1 MFQRAKT
8 NIILSDPLLV
18 ANINEGIFVI
28 DKLTMQHRI
37 LIATVLSFAF
47 FAAYDYFFIPKHT
60 PQATTQ
66 NQKSVNQSAPQVQ
79 ESQPTQSNSASPAQ
93 VPTST
98 GKEEVLATVMAEHFE
113 IHIDRLGRISKY
125 FLNDKRFANADESRL
140 QLIDSELS
148 PKPLEVRFKETSINN
163 EAFANDYQVSE
174 TKISLNGESK
184 SLVLTQN
191 LGATTLTKEIT
202 FHPNGS
208 YDVKISLSDA
218 AEYFI
223 TPGFRPNAVVD
234 GFTFHGVLIK
244 EADETITVIDDGDAK
259 GGDRFI
265 DAPLIAAV
273 DRYYATL
280 LYDFEGGFDVV
291 VSADADKNP
300 ILFVKGKQ
308 DMDFSGYVGP
318 KDYEGLF
325 RIDHRLTDA
334 IEYGWFTFIAKPLF
348 LFLAYIHSIVG
359 NWGWAIVI
367 MTILIR
373 LVLYPLTYKGMVSM
387 NKLKELSPKIKEL
400 QAKYKGEPQK
410 LNAHMM
416 ELYKKHGA
424 NPMGGCLPILMQIP
438 IFFAIYRVLS
448 NAIELKAAP
457 WIFWVEDLAAM
468 DPYFILPVLMG
479 ATMFLH
485 QRITPTNFTDPM
497 QEKIMKFLPLIFTF
511 FFVTFPAGLT
521 LYWFI
526 NNLFSIAQQYYVNS
540 LFAKKKETQKAH
552 KEA

>member
-1 MFQRAKT
+1 M
-8 NIILSDPLLV
+8 
-18 ANINEGIFVI
+18 I

-47 FAAYDYFFIPKHT
+47 FAAYDYFFIPKPT
-60 PQATTQ
+60 PASTTKVEQ
-66 NQKSVNQSAPQVQ
+66 SVEQSAPQVQ
-79 ESQPTQSNSASPAQ
+79 EPQASQVTTSPSQPTA
-93 VPTST
+93 T
-98 GKEEVLATVMAEHFE
+98 GNNNDTIAIVMAEHFE
-113 IHIDRLGRISKY
+113 VHVDRLGRIGKY
-125 FLNDKRFANADESRL
+125 YLNDERFINADNSRL
-140 QLIDSELS
+140 QLVDSELS
-148 PKPLEVRFKETSINN
+148 PKPLEVRFKETAINN
-163 EAFANDYQVSE
+163 EAFANDYHASSD
-174 TKISLNGESK
+174 KIVLNGESK
-184 SLVLTQN
+184 QLILTQQ
-191 LGATTLTKEIT
+191 LGTTTLTKEIT

-208 YDVKISLSDA
+208 YDTKVSLSEP

-244 EADETITVIDDGDAK
+244 EADETITVIEDGDSK

-273 DRYYATL
+273 DRYYTTL

-291 VSADADKNP
+291 VSADKDKNP
-300 ILFVKGKQ
+300 ILFVKGMQ
-308 DMDFSGYVGP
+308 QMAFSGYVGP
-318 KDYEGLF
+318 KDYEGLY
-325 RIDHRLTDA
+325 RIDPRLTDA

-348 LFLAYIHSIVG
+348 LLLAYIHSIVG

-373 LVLYPLTYKGMVSM
+373 LVLYPLTDKGIVSM
-387 NKLKELSPKIKEL
+387 NKLNDVSPKIKEL

-521 LYWFI
+521 LYWFV
-526 NNLFSIAQQYYVNS
+526 NNLFSIAQQYYVNH
-540 LFAKKKETQKAH
+540 LFAKKKEVQKAD
-552 KEA
+552 KEAEK

>member
-1 MFQRAKT
+1 
-8 NIILSDPLLV
+8 
-18 ANINEGIFVI
+18 
-28 DKLTMQHRI
+28 
-37 LIATVLSFAF
+37 
-47 FAAYDYFFIPKHT
+47 
-60 PQATTQ
+60 
-66 NQKSVNQSAPQVQ
+66 
-79 ESQPTQSNSASPAQ
+79 
-93 VPTST
+93 
-98 GKEEVLATVMAEHFE
+98 MAEHFE

-540 LFAKKKETQKAH
+540 LFAKKKEVQKAE
-552 KEA
+552 KEAEK